1 MTPPAPAATPAKG
14 PSGSLQKYNGEW
26 RTSQLI
32 GATVYSSNG
41 DSLGTVSDLLTGDN
55 GQIDQVV
62 ISTGGVLGI
71 GGRMVEVPLNQLK
84 FEPSAENNAA
94 PQAAATPNATL
105 NKPAGNGGPI
115 GGGAATTSA
124 AAPPA
129 SHPTYY
135 SIVLPNATKDTL
147 AKMQAFK
154 FASTG

>member
-1 MTPPAPAATPAKG
+1 MSAPAPAATPAKG
-14 PSGSLQKYNGEW
+14 PSGSLQKYNNEW
-26 RTSQLI
+26 RTSQLV
-32 GATVYSSNG
+32 GATVYSSDG

-71 GGRMVEVPLNQLK
+71 GSRMVEVPLNQLK

-94 PQAAATPNATL
+94 PPAAATPNR
-105 NKPAGNGGPI
+105 PVGNGGPI
-115 GGGAATTSA
+115 GGGAASTSA

-147 AKMQAFK
+147 AKMHEFK
-154 FASTG
+154 FASTS